1 MSIKKFDEF
10 NSEENKENTNEGYTE
25 AEPVVAPDTITK
37 PKPKKTGHPSP
48 IRRDRPSVAPGPKA
62 VTVEDLADRFLDLTK
77 NDSVVKKALR
87 KKYNK

>member
-37 PKPKKTGHPSP
+37 PKPKKH
-48 IRRDRPSVAPGPKA
+48 
-62 VTVEDLADRFLDLTK
+62 L
-77 NDSVVKKALR
+77 
-87 KKYNK
+87 